1 VIILVWI
8 FSFIIVINQENREAT
23 MERLMFATISASG
36 RLTKEALLFIESLRT
51 FGENFADYAVILLTP
66 AAAGP
71 LSDEDREKCDALN
84 VRLIPFDV
92 DEDARKFPFASLVYA
107 SAEAEK
113 QVKGASE
120 ILVWMLADTLVIQPP
135 RAFSLREE
143 IDFSYRPVH
152 HTLVGS
158 VYEKPL
164 DDFWTLIYR
173 HCGITDDRVFPMET
187 CVRDYTIRPYFNAGM
202 LVVRPEQGLL
212 SEWRDHFDRLYRHP
226 DFEPFYEKD
235 IRYKIFMHQAVLA
248 GVVLNMFEQEKLQEL
263 PEAIN
268 YPLHLHGEYPP
279 KHRPKALNDL
289 ITCRY
294 EGVNELPGFLKKIQT
309 REPLK
314 SWLNARLDK

>member
-1 VIILVWI
+1 
-8 FSFIIVINQENREAT
+8 
-23 MERLMFATISASG
+23 MERLVFATISAPGS
-36 RLTKEALLFIESLRT
+36 LTKETLLFVESLRT
-51 FGENFADYAVILLTP
+51 FGEDFADYAFIILIP
-66 AAAGP
+66 NAVGP
-71 LSDEDREKCDALN
+71 LSDEDREKCSALN
-84 VRLIPFDV
+84 VRLIPFNV
-92 DEDARKFPFASLVYA
+92 DEGVRKFPFASLVYA

-113 QVKGASE
+113 QVEGKSE
-120 ILVWMLADTLVIQPP
+120 IMVWMLADTLVIKPP
-135 RAFSLREE
+135 RAFSLREGV
-143 IDFSYRPVH
+143 DFAYRPVH

-164 DDFWTLIYR
+164 DGFWTLIYQ
-173 HCGITDDRVFPMET
+173 HCGVTEDRVFPMET

-212 SEWRDHFDRLYRHP
+212 NKWRDHFDRLYRHP

-268 YPLHLHGEYPP
+268 YPLHLHDEYSSE
-279 KHRPKALNDL
+279 HRPEALNDL

-294 EGVNELPGFLKKIQT
+294 EGINELTNFLDKIRI

>member
-1 VIILVWI
+1 
-8 FSFIIVINQENREAT
+8 
-23 MERLMFATISASG
+23 MERLVFATISAPGS
-36 RLTKEALLFIESLRT
+36 LTKETLLFIDSLRA
-51 FGENFADYAVILLTP
+51 FGEDFADYTFIILIP
-66 AAAGP
+66 NAIGP
-71 LSDEDREKCDALN
+71 LSDEVREKYSALN
-84 VRLIPFDV
+84 ARLIPFHV
-92 DEDARKFPFASLVYA
+92 VENWKKFPFASLVYA

-113 QVKGASE
+113 QVEGKSE
-120 ILVWMLADTLVIQPP
+120 ILVWMLQDTLVIRPP
-135 RAFSLREE
+135 REFSLREG
-143 IDFSYRPVH
+143 IGFAYRPVH

-173 HCGITDDRVFPMET
+173 HCGVTEDRVFPMET

-202 LVVRPEQGLL
+202 LVVRPAEGVLRK
-212 SEWRDHFDRLYRHP
+212 WRDHFDRMYHHS

-235 IRYKIFMHQAVLA
+235 IRYKIFMHQAVLT
-248 GVVLNMFEQEKLQEL
+248 GVVLNTFEQDKLQEL

-268 YPLHLHGEYPP
+268 YPLHLHDEYPP
-279 KHRPKALNDL
+279 EHQPEALNDL

-314 SWLNARLDK
+314 SWLNEKLDIILP